1 MEFGMMDWR
10 SIKSFVISGLV
21 MMFISL
27 PTQAK
32 TYSIANTP
40 EIEPSIEFNL
50 DGQATNQR
58 LCFYEDKAYSLGAI
72 IAIDGVKLEC
82 VIENSIETNGRLMW
96 KNLVSSISEKR

>member
-1 MEFGMMDWR
+1 MMDGR
-10 SIKSFVISGLV
+10 SIKCCVISGLV

-32 TYSIANTP
+32 TYSIANSP
-40 EIEPSIEFNL
+40 EIESSIELNL

-82 VIENSIETNGRLMW
+82 VAENSIETNGRLMW
-96 KNLVSSISEKR
+96 KNLTSLMSEKR

>member
-1 MEFGMMDWR
+1 MMNGR
-10 SIKSFVISGLV
+10 SIKSFIISGLV
-21 MMFISL
+21 MMFLSL
-27 PTQAK
+27 PIHAK

-82 VIENSIETNGRLMW
+82 VAENSIETNGRLMW
-96 KNLVSSISEKR
+96 KKLASSMSKKG

>member
-1 MEFGMMDWR
+1 MMNGR

-21 MMFISL
+21 MMFLSL

-32 TYSIANTP
+32 TYSVANTP

-58 LCFYEDKAYSLGAI
+58 LCFYEDKAYLLVQSLLLMGLSCDVLSRI
-72 IAIDGVKLEC
+72 VLETDRPIN
-82 VIENSIETNGRLMW
+82 V
-96 KNLVSSISEKR
+96 EKF

>member
-1 MEFGMMDWR
+1 MMDGR

-21 MMFISL
+21 MMFLSLL

-50 DGQATNQR
+50 DGKATNQR

-82 VIENSIETNGRLMW
+82 VVENRIETNGRLMW
-96 KNLVSSISEKR
+96 KNLSSSMSEKR

>member
-1 MEFGMMDWR
+1 M
-10 SIKSFVISGLV
+10 I
-21 MMFISL
+21 FISL

-40 EIEPSIEFNL
+40 EIVPSIEFNL

-82 VIENSIETNGRLMW
+82 VDENSIETNGRLMW
-96 KNLVSSISEKR
+96 KKLASSMSKKE

>member
-1 MEFGMMDWR
+1 
-10 SIKSFVISGLV
+10 
-21 MMFISL
+21 MMFLSL
-27 PTQAK
+27 PTHAK

-50 DGQATNQR
+50 DGQVTNQR

-82 VIENSIETNGRLMW
+82 VAENSIETNGRLMW
-96 KNLVSSISEKR
+96 KKLASSMSKKDKESQHRSSI